1 MRNILRDL
9 KAAVVEFF
17 APWPP
22 PEDEDLVTP
31 AAMRQWVSGLK
42 HPPTCDGSDNCGCFT

>member
-9 KAAVVEFF
+9 KNAVREFL

-31 AAMRQWVSGLK
+31 AAMRQWVNSHK
-42 HPPTCDGSDNCGCFT
+42 HLLTCDGTDNCGCAS